1 MRKHGLGA
9 GALIEASASRN
20 PLWSRERHFFGF
32 PKVLRRGDFISG
44 ESVVSGE
51 SVGVQWLSFASLAS
65 TPDL

>member
-20 PLWSRERHFFGF
+20 PLWSRERHFFGAA
-32 PKVLRRGDFISG
+32 RRLHL
-44 ESVVSGE
+44 ERE
-51 SVGVQWLSFASLAS
+51 RVQSLSFASLAS